1 VALLVAGDG
10 SVFAAESGVDDNLA
24 GNAPYTDAVM
34 SEPEQPADGDA
45 NGPAAPVEAKLS
57 TVSKAMADLA
67 ERLAIAREEITV
79 VSVEEVTWPN
89 GAVGCPQPGFTYP
102 QVLVSGQRIILEV
115 AGEKYQYN
123 AGTAGE
129 PRYCENPA
137 PAVGER

>member
-1 VALLVAGDG
+1 
-10 SVFAAESGVDDNLA
+10 
-24 GNAPYTDAVM
+24 
-34 SEPEQPADGDA
+34 
-45 NGPAAPVEAKLS
+45 
-57 TVSKAMADLA
+57 
-67 ERLAIAREEITV
+67 
-79 VSVEEVTWPN
+79 VTWPN